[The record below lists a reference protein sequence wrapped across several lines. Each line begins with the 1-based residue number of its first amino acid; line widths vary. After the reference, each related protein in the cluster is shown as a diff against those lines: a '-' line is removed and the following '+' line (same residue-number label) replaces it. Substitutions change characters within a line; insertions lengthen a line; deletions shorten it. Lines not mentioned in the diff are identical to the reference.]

1 MISVSASNI
10 LSPQASQKKR
20 TENEDEEDGR
30 GNTLNQNIYHDELL
44 DEFLDTQMYD
54 DPVQITNEILRVDT
68 PKAASNS
75 GVGIQSPQGKALFM
89 PKQQLDQQQ
98 GFFPVD
104 SFQPQSQMSTPSSFD
119 PIHAIMT
126 ATEQNSELQRY
137 QNAKNE
143 LMKLKFG
150 GKTDDDDND
159 DMESGDG
166 SVSDSSFKSGIPESS
181 EMCRSPVPTEYLTI
195 PSSKL
200 PYQLQVLD
208 LPSYSRV
215 ETQIKLK
222 LSVSPAPS
230 QYLLHFPRDTIAK
243 PKLTL
248 KDSEIPESIQS
259 HVLFLDSF
267 VVGSDAT
274 ENMAN
279 MQSFNVCRKCMRREL
294 KRASRRKSNSA
305 DKSCGWSLD
314 TMKRAIIFNC
324 KEVVSFPQ
332 PSADPECMA
341 QRNMEVFSRIVCY
354 CRHHQESKG
363 FRLFF
368 VLKDHTGKILGKTL
382 SNTIMIMDRKKSAKV
397 GGRRTLS
404 SKTSPLSG
412 TSADDSKASVSALSE
427 NSSDYL
433 STGASARSL
442 NASFSFRSST
452 AAPPSYVGVGSKARS
467 AKRQKRSWSSND
479 RSSTTYFDGVSQP
492 QRNTNSGSVS
502 STTSVKREANSPLSS
517 DTLSP
522 QNNMYMSSAT
532 SVFSTTPEKNS
543 LSVSSSTPHGVT
555 TQQVARSQIGSQ
567 QAAAMRTSLSNVSSS
582 TSALLPCIQRII
594 PAQGPIRGGVEVTLL
609 GTNFRPGMGV
619 KFGANLS
626 LATHWWSDSTLVTY
640 LPPAA
645 QAGPVLVTIQ
655 DPATGEMVVSNPTSH
670 QIFTYTDDSDRQLIE
685 LALQIVGLKMN
696 GRLEDAENIAK
707 RIIGSSHDG
716 GLGGSVNGSMSG
728 TNDVDMGQ
736 TPMGNSGRSSWLT
749 EASNRIKQFSK
760 GSGLDQ
766 QDIIVRFLS
775 LLDLPNSPV
784 VSPNWAICTLEGQTV
799 LHLACLKGYFKLARY
814 LIEHGAKVDPRDA
827 NNLTPLHYSL
837 IYGHRDLI
845 ILLSRC
851 KASTSQTISERVTLK
866 DIADSNV
873 LDLLESAV
881 SGNLSREESIDSL
894 YSLNNEPDHCL
905 FRASDSARAVTEST
919 IHRRNVKFF
928 ASDSEIEADSEDN
941 TDYSISEMSTEVNN
955 ASENEAITNE
965 LAVNASSASAL
976 SASTSVDESSE
987 PAKKHGKNIGLQFW
1001 MAMRDALN
1009 FGVDNTQQQDQ
1020 NDEQNHVQSTSDDA
1034 TMTVVDETFTLVD
1047 DRKTDNTTVVDDP
1060 RDDEILP
1067 SYDDLFPNGGNWK
1080 SFINFGGKERKE
1092 LVTTSTSE
1100 NESDPQSREEEVEE
1114 ALISLKSKQRLNSD
1128 KRLMFFWLPFM
1139 LLLLCIVVGS
1149 RLNIVSLNRF
1159 PAASKIV
1166 EGSRDFLGSVMLG
1179 KDRFTDLLNENWS
1192 FGRERV
1198 NKVFNDMNDA
1208 MMTAVGGAR

>member
-1 MISVSASNI
+1 MISISTSTS
-10 LSPQASQKKR
+10 LSPQANKKKE
-20 TENEDEEDGR
+20 TDNEDKENEISSMK
-30 GNTLNQNIYHDELL
+30 NQNVYHDELL

-54 DPVQITNEILRVDT
+54 DPAQLTNEILRVDM
-68 PKAASNS
+68 PKLGVNFGLNS
-75 GVGIQSPQGKALFM
+75 QSPQGKALFT
-89 PKQQLDQQQ
+89 PKQQVDQQQ
-98 GFFPVD
+98 GFFSVD
-104 SFQPQSQMSTPSSFD
+104 PFQQHSQISTPSSFN
-119 PIHAIMT
+119 PMHAIIT
-126 ATEQNSELQRY
+126 ATEQNGELQRY
-137 QNAKNE
+137 QEAKNE

-150 GKTDDDDND
+150 EQTDDDDD
-159 DMESGDG
+159 SMECGESV
-166 SVSDSSFKSGIPESS
+166 VSDSSFKGIPESS
-181 EMCRSPVPTEYLTI
+181 EMCRSPVPAEYLTVQG
-195 PSSKL
+195 SEL
-200 PYQLQVLD
+200 PYQLQVVD

-222 LSVSPAPS
+222 LSISPAPS

-248 KDSEIPESIQS
+248 KDSEIPESIRP
-259 HVLFLDSF
+259 HMLFLDSF
-267 VVGSDAT
+267 VVGSEAT
-274 ENMAN
+274 ENMTN

-294 KRASRRKSNSA
+294 KRASRRKSNS

-332 PSADPECMA
+332 PSADPEGMA
-341 QRNMEVFSRIVCY
+341 QRNMEVFSRVVCY
-354 CRHHQESKG
+354 CRHHQEPKG

-368 VLKDHTGKILGKTL
+368 VLKDHTGKVLGKTL
-382 SNTIMIMDRKKSAKV
+382 SSMIMIMDRKKSVKA
-397 GGRRTLS
+397 GSRGALS
-404 SKTSPLSG
+404 SKASPGIG
-412 TSADDSKASVSALSE
+412 TSADDSKTSVSALSE

-433 STGASARSL
+433 STGAAVSARSL
-442 NASFSFRSST
+442 DPSFSFRSGT
-452 AAPPSYVGVGSKARS
+452 AAPPSFAGVGSKARS

-479 RSSTTYFDGVSQP
+479 HSSLTYFDGVSQP
-492 QRNTNSGSVS
+492 QRSANGGSVS
-502 STTSVKREANSPLSS
+502 STASVKNEAISPLSS

-532 SVFSTTPEKNS
+532 SVFSTTPEKKS
-543 LSVSSSTPHGVT
+543 FSGASSTSHGLT
-555 TQQVARSQIGSQ
+555 TQQAARTQQIGSQ
-567 QAAAMRTSLSNVSSS
+567 QAAAMRTSLSNASSS
-582 TSALLPCIQRII
+582 LSALLPSIQRII

-626 LATHWWSDSTLVTY
+626 LATHCWSDSTLVTY

-716 GLGGSVNGSMSG
+716 GLGGSVSGSMSG
-728 TNDVDMGQ
+728 INDSDMDQ
-736 TPMGNSGRSSWLT
+736 TPIGNSARSSWLT

-760 GSGLDQ
+760 GSSLDQ

-784 VSPNWAICTLEGQTV
+784 VSPNWAICTLEGQTI
-799 LHLACLKGYFKLARY
+799 LHLACLKGYFKLGRY
-814 LIEHGAKVDPRDA
+814 LIEHGAKIDPRDA
-827 NNLTPLHYSL
+827 NNLTPLHYAF
-837 IYGHRDLI
+837 IYGNRDLI
-845 ILLSRC
+845 ALLTRC
-851 KASTSQTISERVTLK
+851 KASTSQFIAEGVALK
-866 DIADSNV
+866 DISDPNV
-873 LDLLESAV
+873 LDLLDSAT
-881 SGNLSREESIDSL
+881 SGTLSREESIDSL
-894 YSLNNEPDHCL
+894 YSLANESNSRL
-905 FRASDSARAVTEST
+905 FRESGSVRAVASGTRT
-919 IHRRNVKFF
+919 RRDVKFF

-941 TDYSISEMSTEVNN
+941 TDYSISEMSTEANN
-955 ASENEAITNE
+955 VSDNGANTNE
-965 LAVNASSASAL
+965 SVAGVLSSSSSSEKPL
-976 SASTSVDESSE
+976 NVSSE
-987 PAKKHGKNIGLQFW
+987 PSKKHGKNIGLQFW
-1001 MAMRDALN
+1001 MAMRGALN
-1009 FGVDNTQQQDQ
+1009 LGVEDAQHQDDQQP
-1020 NDEQNHVQSTSDDA
+1020 HVQSVSDDTA
-1034 TMTVVDETFTLVD
+1034 TMTVVDETLTLVD
-1047 DRKTDNTTVVDDP
+1047 ERKTDNTTIVGDTP
-1060 RDDEILP
+1060 DDEILP
-1067 SYDDLFPNGGNWK
+1067 SYDDLFPNGGNWRF
-1080 SFINFGGKERKE
+1080 FINFGGKERKG

-1114 ALISLKSKQRLNSD
+1114 AIISLKSKQRLNSD

-1139 LLLLCIVVGS
+1139 LVLLCIVVGS

-1159 PAASKIV
+1159 PAASKVV
-1166 EGSRDFLGSVMLG
+1166 EGARDFIGSIMLG